1 MKALTVRQ
9 PWASLIISGAKRVE
23 NRSWPT
29 RHRGPLAIHAG
40 KHNDG
45 GGAHLPRGALLG
57 WVNVTDCHLAGSPE
71 CNCTDYAS
79 PTGWHWVL
87 DFQSEFYR
95 PIPAIG
101 RQGLWDWS
109 DTSQPQSATHGR
121 GAKIGGK
128 ISAREACA

>member
-109 DTSQPQSATHGR
+109 DTSQPQER
-121 GAKIGGK
+121 D
-128 ISAREACA
+128 AR